1 MSSIKSEIRHFHVVV
16 VQKRVMQVQSCCFAY
31 KTYCFL
37 RSRCRP
43 RWILNSL
50 LTLVDVACE
59 QALPTYSKGN
69 EPRENAR
76 GSGEA
81 TMGHQTTPLLAL
93 ASPFAS
99 SSRVTSCDSPI
110 WRACSQAIVEG
121 IL

>member
-1 MSSIKSEIRHFHVVV
+1 MCKVVV
-16 VQKRVMQVQSCCFAY
+16 LLIKLIV
-31 KTYCFL
+31 FL
-37 RSRCRP
+37 RSRCCP

-59 QALPTYSKGN
+59 QALPTYSNGN
-69 EPRENAR
+69 EPRENAG

-81 TMGHQTTPLLAL
+81 TMGHRTSPLLAL

-99 SSRVTSCDSPI
+99 GSRVTSCDSPI
-110 WRACSQAIVEG
+110 WRACSQAIIEG